1 MKLLLKNTDCFA
13 NEKLSITK
21 REVPCL
27 DTDWHYHAQLE
38 LIYIS
43 ESTGIRFVGDSVSQ
57 FEPGDLVLVG
67 SYLPHLWRNDP
78 SYYRDNDNTLVKT
91 IIIKFTLD
99 FLGEDT
105 FKNPVFSDISKLFEE
120 SNYGISF
127 GKSVSDSLSKEI
139 IGLVDMTDTEKII
152 KLLDIFHRLSI
163 AEDKTILSSTD
174 MRQYSQE
181 TSHRIANVLK
191 FISDNYSDDISL
203 KDISDIACM
212 TTNSFCRYFKKMTN
226 KSFVDFLN
234 EIRIRNAAR
243 LLAQDD
249 INISE
254 VCYTVGYKSITN
266 FNHQFK
272 KTMGTNP
279 KNYRY
284 SIKEMPAHVVTNT
297 IAHLTA

>member
-1 MKLLLKNTDCFA
+1 
-13 NEKLSITK
+13 
-21 REVPCL
+21 
-27 DTDWHYHAQLE
+27 
-38 LIYIS
+38 
-43 ESTGIRFVGDSVSQ
+43 VGDSVSH

-78 SYYRDNDNTLVKT
+78 SYYQDNDNAHVKT

-105 FKNPVFSDISKLFEE
+105 FKNPVFSNISNLFEE

-139 IGLVDMTDTEKII
+139 IELVDMTATEKTI
-152 KLLDIFHRLSI
+152 KLLDIFHRLSK

-191 FISDNYSDDISL
+191 FISDNYSGDINL
-203 KDISDIACM
+203 KDVSDIACM

-226 KSFVDFLN
+226 KSFIDFLN
-234 EIRIRNAAR
+234 EIRIRNAGR
-243 LLAQDD
+243 LLAQDANL
-249 INISE
+249 NISE

-272 KTMGTNP
+272 IIMGTNP
-279 KNYRY
+279 KNYRD
-284 SIKEMPAHVVTNT
+284 SVTGMHANVSLL
-297 IAHLTA
+297 AEVG